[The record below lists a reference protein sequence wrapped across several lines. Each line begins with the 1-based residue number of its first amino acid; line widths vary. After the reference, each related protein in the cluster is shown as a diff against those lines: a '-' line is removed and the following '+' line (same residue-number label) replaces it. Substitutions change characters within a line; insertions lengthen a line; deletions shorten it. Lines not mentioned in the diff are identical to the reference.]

1 MKKLNA
7 NLSEIFDV
15 EPMKEVSK
23 EEILPAVIEYADPVN
38 ADADFARENIR
49 ELVTQ
54 GNQAVNELMLI
65 ARDGQHPR
73 AFEVLSGLMKNLADM
88 NKDLL
93 EIQKRKKDLTPKAE
107 SQNNLNIDKAVFVG
121 STAELVKMLKTQKQG
136 NVMETLI
143 NQLKQF

>member
-15 EPMKEVSK
+15 EPIKETQSV
-23 EEILPAVIEYADPVN
+23 ETLPAVVDYADPVN
-38 ADADFARENIR
+38 ADADFARNNIR

-93 EIQKRKKDLTPKAE
+93 EIQKRKKDLAPKAE
-107 SQNNLNIDKAVFVG
+107 AQNNLNIDKAVFVG
-121 STAELVKMLKTQKQG
+121 STAQLVKMLKNQKQ
-136 NVMETLI
+136 ET
-143 NQLKQF
+143 

>member
-1 MKKLNA
+1 MKKLNT

-15 EPMKEVSK
+15 EPIK
-23 EEILPAVIEYADPVN
+23 EEPKVETLPAVVEYADPVN
-38 ADADFARENIR
+38 ADADFARNNIR
-49 ELVTQ
+49 DLVTQ

-93 EIQKRKKDLTPKAE
+93 EIQKRKKDLVPKAE
-107 SQNNLNIDKAVFVG
+107 AQNNLNIDKAVFVG
-121 STAELVKMLKTQKQG
+121 STAELVKMLKTQKQ
-136 NVMETLI
+136 ET
-143 NQLKQF
+143 

>member
-1 MKKLNA
+1 MKKLNT
-7 NLSEIFDV
+7 NLSELFDV
-15 EPMKEVSK
+15 EPIK
-23 EEILPAVIEYADPVN
+23 EESKVETLPAVVEYADPVN
-38 ADADFARENIR
+38 ADAEFARDNIR

-93 EIQKRKKDLTPKAE
+93 EIQKRKKDLAPKAE

-121 STAELVKMLKTQKQG
+121 STAQLVKMLKNQKQ
-136 NVMETLI
+136 ET
-143 NQLKQF
+143 

>member
-15 EPMKEVSK
+15 EPIK
-23 EEILPAVIEYADPVN
+23 EEPKVETLSAVVEYADPVN

-49 ELVTQ
+49 ELVVQ

-93 EIQKRKKDLTPKAE
+93 EIQKRKKDLAPKAE

-121 STAELVKMLKTQKQG
+121 STAQLVKMLKNQKQ
-136 NVMETLI
+136 ET
-143 NQLKQF
+143 

>member
-15 EPMKEVSK
+15 EPIK
-23 EEILPAVIEYADPVN
+23 EEPKVETLPAVIEYADPVN
-38 ADADFARENIR
+38 ADAEFARDNIR

-93 EIQKRKKDLTPKAE
+93 EIQKRKKDLAPKAE
-107 SQNNLNIDKAVFVG
+107 AQNNLNIDKAVFVG
-121 STAELVKMLKTQKQG
+121 STAQLVKMLKNQKQ
-136 NVMETLI
+136 ET
-143 NQLKQF
+143 

>member
-15 EPMKEVSK
+15 EPIKEVSK
-23 EEILPAVIEYADPVN
+23 EEILPVVVEYADPVN
-38 ADADFARENIR
+38 ADAEFARDNIR

-93 EIQKRKKDLTPKAE
+93 EIQKRKKDLAPKAE
-107 SQNNLNIDKAVFVG
+107 TQNNLSIDKAVFVG
-121 STAELVKMLKTQKQG
+121 STAELVRMLKTQKQ
-136 NVMETLI
+136 ET
-143 NQLKQF
+143 

>member
-23 EEILPAVIEYADPVN
+23 EEILPAIIEYADPVN

-73 AFEVLSGLMKNLADM
+73 AFEVLSGIMKNLADM

-93 EIQKRKKDLTPKAE
+93 EIQKRKKDLTPKTE

-121 STAELVKMLKTQKQG
+121 STAELVKMLKTQKQ
-136 NVMETLI
+136 ET
-143 NQLKQF
+143 

>member
-15 EPMKEVSK
+15 EPIKEVSR
-23 EEILPAVIEYADPVN
+23 EEILPAVVEYADPVN
-38 ADADFARENIR
+38 ADAEFARDNIR

-93 EIQKRKKDLTPKAE
+93 EIQKRKKDLAPKAE

-121 STAELVKMLKTQKQG
+121 STAQLVKMLKNQKQ
-136 NVMETLI
+136 ET
-143 NQLKQF
+143 

>member
-7 NLSEIFDV
+7 NLSDIFDV
-15 EPMKEVSK
+15 EPIK
-23 EEILPAVIEYADPVN
+23 EEEKTILLPVTVEASDPIN
-38 ADADFARENIR
+38 ADADFARNNIR

-54 GNQAVNELMLI
+54 GNQAVDELMLI

-93 EIQKRKKDLTPKAE
+93 EIHKRKKDLVPKAE

-121 STAELVKMLKTQKQG
+121 STAELVKMLKTQKQ
-136 NVMETLI
+136 ET
-143 NQLKQF
+143 

>member
-15 EPMKEVSK
+15 EPIK
-23 EEILPAVIEYADPVN
+23 EEPKVETLSAVVEYADPVN
-38 ADADFARENIR
+38 ADAEFARDNIR

-93 EIQKRKKDLTPKAE
+93 EIQKRKKDLAPKAE
-107 SQNNLNIDKAVFVG
+107 LQNNLNIDKAVFVG
-121 STAELVKMLKTQKQG
+121 STAQLVKMLKNQKQ
-136 NVMETLI
+136 ET
-143 NQLKQF
+143 

>member
-7 NLSEIFDV
+7 NLSDIFDV
-15 EPMKEVSK
+15 EPIR
-23 EEILPAVIEYADPVN
+23 EEEKTMLLPVTVEDSDPIN
-38 ADADFARENIR
+38 SDADFARNNIR

-54 GNQAVNELMLI
+54 GNQAVDELMLI

-93 EIQKRKKDLTPKAE
+93 EIQKRKKDLVPKAE
-107 SQNNLNIDKAVFVG
+107 AQNNLNIDKAVFVG
-121 STAELVKMLKTQKQG
+121 STAELVKMLKTQKQ
-136 NVMETLI
+136 ET
-143 NQLKQF
+143 

>member
-7 NLSEIFDV
+7 NLSDIFDV
-15 EPMKEVSK
+15 EPIR
-23 EEILPAVIEYADPVN
+23 EEEKTMLLPVTVEDSDPIN
-38 ADADFARENIR
+38 SDADFARNNIR

-54 GNQAVNELMLI
+54 GNQAVDELMLI

-93 EIQKRKKDLTPKAE
+93 EIQKRKKDLVPKAE

-121 STAELVKMLKTQKQG
+121 STAELVKMLKTQKQ
-136 NVMETLI
+136 ET
-143 NQLKQF
+143 

>member
-15 EPMKEVSK
+15 EPIKEVSK
-23 EEILPAVIEYADPVN
+23 EEILPAVVEYADPVN

-88 NKDLL
+88 NKD
-93 EIQKRKKDLTPKAE
+93 
-107 SQNNLNIDKAVFVG
+107 
-121 STAELVKMLKTQKQG
+121 
-136 NVMETLI
+136 
-143 NQLKQF
+143 

>member
-23 EEILPAVIEYADPVN
+23 EQILPAVIEYADPVN

-107 SQNNLNIDKAVFVG
+107 SQNNLSIDKAVFVG
-121 STAELVKMLKTQKQG
+121 STAELVKMLKTQKQ
-136 NVMETLI
+136 ET
-143 NQLKQF
+143 

>member
-15 EPMKEVSK
+15 EPIKEVPK
-23 EEILPAVIEYADPVN
+23 EEILPAVVEYADPIN
-38 ADADFARENIR
+38 ADAEFARENIR
-49 ELVTQ
+49 DLVTQ

-93 EIQKRKKDLTPKAE
+93 EIQKRKKDLAPKSE
-107 SQNNLNIDKAVFVG
+107 SQNNLSIDKAVFVG
-121 STAELVKMLKTQKQG
+121 STAELVKMLKTQKQE
-136 NVMETLI
+136 M
-143 NQLKQF
+143 

>member
-15 EPMKEVSK
+15 EPIKEAPQV
-23 EEILPAVIEYADPVN
+23 ETLPVVVEYTDPVN

-93 EIQKRKKDLTPKAE
+93 EIQKRKKDLAPKAE
-107 SQNNLNIDKAVFVG
+107 AQNNLSIDKAVFVG
-121 STAELVKMLKTQKQG
+121 STAELVKMLKTQKQ
-136 NVMETLI
+136 ET
-143 NQLKQF
+143 

>member
-7 NLSEIFDV
+7 NLSELFDV
-15 EPMKEVSK
+15 EPIK
-23 EEILPAVIEYADPVN
+23 EEPKIETLPAVVEYADPVN
-38 ADADFARENIR
+38 ADAEFARDNIR

-93 EIQKRKKDLTPKAE
+93 EIQKRKKDLAPKAE

-121 STAELVKMLKTQKQG
+121 STAQLVKMLKNQKQ
-136 NVMETLI
+136 ET
-143 NQLKQF
+143 

>member
-15 EPMKEVSK
+15 EPIKEVSK
-23 EEILPAVIEYADPVN
+23 EEILPVVVEYADPVN
-38 ADADFARENIR
+38 ADAEFARDNIR

-93 EIQKRKKDLTPKAE
+93 EIQKRKKDLAPKAE
-107 SQNNLNIDKAVFVG
+107 SQNNLSIDKAVFVG
-121 STAELVKMLKTQKQG
+121 STAELVKMLKTQKQ
-136 NVMETLI
+136 ET
-143 NQLKQF
+143 

>member
-15 EPMKEVSK
+15 EPIKEVSK
-23 EEILPAVIEYADPVN
+23 EEILPVVVEYVDPVN
-38 ADADFARENIR
+38 ADAEFARDNIR

-93 EIQKRKKDLTPKAE
+93 EIQKRKKDLAPKAE
-107 SQNNLNIDKAVFVG
+107 TQNNLSIDKAVFVG
-121 STAELVKMLKTQKQG
+121 STAELVRMLKTQKQ
-136 NVMETLI
+136 ET
-143 NQLKQF
+143 

>member
-7 NLSEIFDV
+7 NLSELFDV
-15 EPMKEVSK
+15 EPIK
-23 EEILPAVIEYADPVN
+23 EESKVETLPAVVEYADPVN
-38 ADADFARENIR
+38 ADADFARDNIR
-49 ELVTQ
+49 GLVLQ
-54 GNQAVNELMLI
+54 GNQAVDELMLI

-93 EIQKRKKDLTPKAE
+93 EIQKRKKDLAPKAE

-121 STAELVKMLKTQKQG
+121 STAQLVKMLKNQKQ
-136 NVMETLI
+136 ET
-143 NQLKQF
+143 

>member
-15 EPMKEVSK
+15 EPIKEVSK
-23 EEILPAVIEYADPVN
+23 EEILPAVVEYADPVN

-93 EIQKRKKDLTPKAE
+93 EIQKRKKDLAPKAE
-107 SQNNLNIDKAVFVG
+107 SQNNLSIDKAVFVG
-121 STAELVKMLKTQKQG
+121 STAELVKMLKTQKQ
-136 NVMETLI
+136 ET
-143 NQLKQF
+143 

>member
-7 NLSEIFDV
+7 NLSELFDV
-15 EPMKEVSK
+15 QPIK
-23 EEILPAVIEYADPVN
+23 EEPKVETLPAVVEYADPVN
-38 ADADFARENIR
+38 ADAEFARDNIR

-93 EIQKRKKDLTPKAE
+93 EIQKRKKDLAPKAE
-107 SQNNLNIDKAVFVG
+107 SQNNLSIDKAVFVG
-121 STAELVKMLKTQKQG
+121 STAELVRMLKTQKQ
-136 NVMETLI
+136 ET
-143 NQLKQF
+143 

>member
-15 EPMKEVSK
+15 EPIKEVSK
-23 EEILPAVIEYADPVN
+23 EEILPAVVEYADPVN

-49 ELVTQ
+49 ELVVQ

-93 EIQKRKKDLTPKAE
+93 EIQKRKKDLAPKAE
-107 SQNNLNIDKAVFVG
+107 SQNNLSIDKAVFVG
-121 STAELVKMLKTQKQG
+121 STAELVRMLKTQKQ
-136 NVMETLI
+136 ET
-143 NQLKQF
+143 

>member
-7 NLSEIFDV
+7 NLSELFDV
-15 EPMKEVSK
+15 EPIK
-23 EEILPAVIEYADPVN
+23 EEPKVETLPAVVDYADPVN
-38 ADADFARENIR
+38 ADADFARDNIR
-49 ELVTQ
+49 GLVLQ
-54 GNQAVNELMLI
+54 GNQAVDELMLI

-93 EIQKRKKDLTPKAE
+93 EIQKRKKDLAPKAE

-121 STAELVKMLKTQKQG
+121 STAQLVKMLKNQKQ
-136 NVMETLI
+136 ET
-143 NQLKQF
+143 

>member
-15 EPMKEVSK
+15 EPIKEVSR
-23 EEILPAVIEYADPVN
+23 EEILPVVVEYADPVN

-93 EIQKRKKDLTPKAE
+93 EIQKRKKDLVPKAE
-107 SQNNLNIDKAVFVG
+107 AQNNLNIDKAVFVG
-121 STAELVKMLKTQKQG
+121 STAELVKMLKTQKQ
-136 NVMETLI
+136 ET
-143 NQLKQF
+143 

>member
-15 EPMKEVSK
+15 EPIKEISPV
-23 EEILPAVIEYADPVN
+23 ETLPAVVEYADPVN
-38 ADADFARENIR
+38 ADADFARNNIR

-93 EIQKRKKDLTPKAE
+93 EIQKRKKDLIPKAE
-107 SQNNLNIDKAVFVG
+107 AQNNLNIDKAVFVG
-121 STAELVKMLKTQKQG
+121 STAELVKMLKTQKQ
-136 NVMETLI
+136 ET
-143 NQLKQF
+143 

>member
-15 EPMKEVSK
+15 EPIKEVSK
-23 EEILPAVIEYADPVN
+23 EEILPVVVEYADPVN
-38 ADADFARENIR
+38 ADAEFARDNIR

-93 EIQKRKKDLTPKAE
+93 EIQKRKKDLAPKAE

-121 STAELVKMLKTQKQG
+121 STAQLVKMLKNQKQ
-136 NVMETLI
+136 ET
-143 NQLKQF
+143 

>member
-15 EPMKEVSK
+15 EPIREVSK
-23 EEILPAVIEYADPVN
+23 EEILPVVVEYADPVN
-38 ADADFARENIR
+38 ADADFARNNIR

-93 EIQKRKKDLTPKAE
+93 EIQKRKKDLAPKAE
-107 SQNNLNIDKAVFVG
+107 SQNNLSIDKAVFVG
-121 STAELVKMLKTQKQG
+121 STAELVKMLKTQKQ
-136 NVMETLI
+136 ET
-143 NQLKQF
+143 